1 MNLCKYKNVL
11 GEPGKGV
18 HSIRLFGVAVFD
30 VIMTFVLAWIINLFV
45 KTNYLVVL
53 LFCFSLGIILHKI
66 FCVDT
71 TIGNLLKK

>member
-18 HSIRLFGVAVFD
+18 HSIRLFGVAIVD
-30 VIMTFVLAWIINLFV
+30 VIMTFILAWVINLFV